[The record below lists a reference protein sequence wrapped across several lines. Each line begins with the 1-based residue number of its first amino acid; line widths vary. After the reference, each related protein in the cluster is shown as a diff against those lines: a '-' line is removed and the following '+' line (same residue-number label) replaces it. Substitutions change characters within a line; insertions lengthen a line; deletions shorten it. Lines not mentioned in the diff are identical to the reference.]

1 MFKSLYFPGGLM
13 ISLILKIGRNIQMAI
28 PPTTTPRNTISNGS
42 MSEVKPEESGLASG
56 IVNTSF
62 MMGGALGLAVL
73 ASIAA
78 SRTAHL
84 EPGGHPSGAALTSGY
99 HVAFVVGALF
109 AVGAAVIGA
118 ALLRSHT
125 APAYEQEPATA

>member
-1 MFKSLYFPGGLM
+1 
-13 ISLILKIGRNIQMAI
+13 
-28 PPTTTPRNTISNGS
+28 

-73 ASIAA
+73 ASVAA
-78 SRTAHL
+78 SRTSQL
-84 EPGGHPSGAALTSGY
+84 ESSGHSTASALTSGY

-109 AVGAAVIGA
+109 AVTAAAIGA
-118 ALLRSHT
+118 TLLRTHM
-125 APAYEQEPATA
+125 APAHEPEPAAA